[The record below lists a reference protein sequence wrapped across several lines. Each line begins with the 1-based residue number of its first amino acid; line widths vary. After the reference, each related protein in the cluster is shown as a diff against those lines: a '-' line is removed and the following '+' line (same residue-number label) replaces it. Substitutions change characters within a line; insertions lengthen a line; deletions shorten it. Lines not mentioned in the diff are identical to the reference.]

1 MQLPEKLMDQ
11 TWKNDKKLILGLIL
25 AHLAQIRI
33 PNFFF
38 LQVLPQLV
46 VDIVSNYHPMQFKE
60 KLTNH
65 T

>member
-1 MQLPEKLMDQ
+1 MDQ
-11 TWKNDKKLILGLIL
+11 TWKNDKKTNFGPDFSPFG
-25 AHLAQIRI
+25 
-33 PNFFF
+33 PNLNPQFFF